1 MHQPDPI
8 WIFLDPLE
16 SKGFEYFVTGSVAS
30 IFYGEPRLTHDI
42 DLVLHLELANMRKF
56 TELFSPDSFYCPPL
70 DILHIEMKRRPYGHF
85 NLIHHATGFKA
96 DFYLSGTDPLH
107 FWAMRHRKRISFSKT
122 KQLWLAPPEYVIV
135 RKLEFF
141 REGGSDKHL
150 QDIRNMLPQIEE
162 SLDQKFLQLKLEE
175 KGLIEFWQKIANGG

>member
-16 SKGFEYFVTGSVAS
+16 SEGFEYFVTGSVAS

-42 DLVLHLELANMRKF
+42 DLVLQLQVANLQKF
-56 TELFSPDSFYCPPL
+56 TELYSPDYYYCPPQE
-70 DILHIEMKRRPYGHF
+70 ILQIEMKRRPYGHF
-85 NLIHHATGFKA
+85 NLIHYASGFKA
-96 DFYLSGTDPLH
+96 DFYLNGNDPLH
-107 FWAMRHRKRISFSKT
+107 SWAMLHRKRISFSPT
-122 KQLWLAPPEYVIV
+122 KQLWLAPPEYVII

-150 QDIRNMLPQIEE
+150 QDIHNMIPQIEE
-162 SLDQKFLQLKLEE
+162 SLDQKFLVQKLEE
-175 KGLIEFWQKIANGG
+175 KGLLEFWLKLTKG